1 MSLGILEGKIQA
13 ILFVQGVPG
22 SAHVPGIRV
31 RDQCDLACGAK
42 EEMSFDPCLGRHRPG
57 SWCVVRHGPRYF
69 DLGQLGPAV
78 GAQARWGGPST
89 KGVVSFCASCRW
101 LRPQGR

>member
-1 MSLGILEGKIQA
+1 MESFSFKVSQGPLTYLGYEYETN
-13 ILFVQGVPG
+13 VTW
-22 SAHVPGIRV
+22 RV
-31 RDQCDLACGAK
+31 EQ
-42 EEMSFDPCLGRHRPG
+42 EEMSFEPCLGRHRPG

-69 DLGQLGPAV
+69 DLGQLCPAV